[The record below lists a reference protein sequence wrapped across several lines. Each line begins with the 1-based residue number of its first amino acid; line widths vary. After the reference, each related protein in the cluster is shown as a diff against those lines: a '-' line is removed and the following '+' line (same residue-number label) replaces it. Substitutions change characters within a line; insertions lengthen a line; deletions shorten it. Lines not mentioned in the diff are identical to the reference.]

1 MFIGKVLGKV
11 ILLPIML
18 LIFLVHIL
26 YRIGLEISSIL
37 AGGLILLVLGF
48 LINALLKQTWEQ
60 AFLLFLT
67 EGVLLLLTTGAG
79 LVDFVLDLALE
90 KLGDFMLS

>member
-67 EGVLLLLTTGAG
+67 GGVLILFTTGAG
-79 LVDFVLDLALE
+79 LLDLALDTALE
-90 KLGDFMLS
+90 KLRDFMMS